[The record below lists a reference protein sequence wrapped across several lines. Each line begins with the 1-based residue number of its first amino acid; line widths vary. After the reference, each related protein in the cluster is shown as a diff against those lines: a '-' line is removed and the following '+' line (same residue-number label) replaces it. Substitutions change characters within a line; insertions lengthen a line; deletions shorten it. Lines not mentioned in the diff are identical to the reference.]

1 MNKHFELIV
10 CPIDK
15 APLKAESGF
24 LLCTKCGSKFKVN
37 DGIPDL
43 IPDEKI
49 NSNTD
54 SHIK

>member
-15 APLKAESGF
+15 APLKAESDF